1 MSLLCVTLVNRPQYT
16 YKPYLKRNPTGLGNL
31 ESHGI
36 EVFQFPDLETLGH
49 EKLEKVMEEVMES
62 HGI

>member
-1 MSLLCVTLVNRPQYT
+1 MSLLCVTLVNRPQHT
-16 YKPYLKRNPTGLGNL
+16 YKPYLKRVPTGLGNL

-36 EVFQFPDLETLGH
+36 ELFQFADL
-49 EKLEKVMEEVMES
+49 ES